1 MTKKSKRISKK
12 DAEKNQLKEI
22 AKCKK
27 SFSYFCRYLKIVTK
41 DGKEVSLRLN
51 PAQKKI
57 IDAVGANPHVMI
69 LKARQLGSSTVIAAY
84 FFWKALLTPNT
95 RIAVVAHTG
104 AAVKNIYR
112 IYRTFYKSLPR
123 WLQMP
128 QDRANIHE
136 MVFKHGSR
144 IKIGSAKSES
154 FRGSTYDCIHASE
167 YAFWSDIS
175 TSIASLFQTAQGD
188 SCIIL
193 ESTPNGLNDA
203 YRLWQDNLEFDK
215 VFLSWLDDPE
225 YIGDH
230 LPQNLTPR
238 EREYIKFHALDK
250 KRAAWAVNTLRVQC
264 ANNWNTFNQEYPVS
278 VEVAFITSGQRVWA
292 DHVYPNAKLVV
303 GGLELSA
310 PQKFHAYVMGV
321 DTASGSPGGDYS
333 AFAILDVT
341 NRKAPITVASFYDK
355 LPPAEFAAVCLAAA
369 KKWNAF
375 VVVEN
380 NTYGL
385 SILERLVEAE
395 WPHLFRRVAYDRIEN
410 KWQEK
415 LGFNTNNNTRPLMV
429 ARLEEYVNKG
439 WLKPQCPRMQLEMN
453 TFIYNNRGK
462 PEHDVGQHDDMLF
475 AHALA
480 LMGLDQ
486 VNDYLEEVKK
496 KSKPKTIEEILDWER
511 STGKLFKK
519 TSGFWDDK
527 EENWEDDMSNF
538 QNNLYD

>member
-1 MTKKSKRISKK
+1 MPKQKLSKK
-12 DAEKNQLKEI
+12 QAEKKQLQTI
-22 AKCKK
+22 AKCK
-27 SFSYFCRYLKIVTK
+27 SDFSYFCRYLKIVTK
-41 DGKEVSLRLN
+41 NGDLVPLKLN
-51 PAQKKI
+51 PAQQKI
-57 IDAVGANPHVMI
+57 IDAAEANPHVMI

-84 FFWKALLTPNT
+84 FFWKAILTPNT

-104 AAVKNIYR
+104 EAVKSLYR
-112 IYRTFYKSLPR
+112 IYQGFYKNLPK
-123 WLQMP
+123 WLQLP

-203 YRLWQDNLEFDK
+203 YRLWNENIEFEK

-225 YIGDH
+225 YISAHAPD
-230 LPQNLTPR
+230 NLSSR
-238 EREYIKFHALDK
+238 EREYIRFHNLNK

-278 VEVAFITSGQRVWA
+278 VEVAFITSGARVWA
-292 DHVYPNAKLVV
+292 DHVFPNVKLKV
-303 GGLELSA
+303 GALQLHK
-310 PQKFHAYVMGV
+310 PQKYHAYIMGV

-341 NRKAPITVASFYDK
+341 NKKKPFTVASFYDK
-355 LPPAEFAAVCLAAA
+355 TPPAEFAAVCLAAA
-369 KKWNAF
+369 KKYNAF

-395 WPHLFRRVAYDRIEN
+395 WPHLFRRVAYDRIAN

-415 LGFNTNNNTRPLMV
+415 LGFNTNQSTRPLLV
-429 ARLEEYVNKG
+429 ARLEEFVNKE
-439 WLKPQCPRMQLEMN
+439 WLTATCPRMQLEMN

-486 VNDYLEEVKK
+486 VNDYRNEVKK
-496 KSKPKTIEEILDWER
+496 KAKPRSIEEILEWER
-511 STGKLFKK
+511 ATGSIYSKAK
-519 TSGFWDDK
+519 SFWDD
-527 EENWEDDMSNF
+527 EQETWEDDMNKF
-538 QNNLYD
+538 QRDLYDE